1 MVAISS
7 FSEGDEWK
15 MSIQLCIV
23 ILYIVLLFAISFYV
37 KRRAS
42 KNPTEYLFAGRRFST
57 GLVAV
62 SITGMAVGA
71 ASTVGVAESATTIG
85 LAAGWY
91 NAAWAIGAVIMGF
104 VAAGKYRALNCT
116 TIPELFERSYDKK
129 ARVISVIGLSLI
141 MICITSLQYVAG
153 GSILH
158 ALMPDIFSMHAGMI
172 TSAVVFIGITAIGGL
187 WSSGLSNILSVTV
200 IYLGIIYSMVRILIR
215 DGGISGIN
223 AALPQADFGW
233 FTPMG
238 GLSFAVLIG
247 WIIVMTTQAIT
258 AQGPVQIACGAKD
271 VNAARK
277 GYILGGLLI
286 FPVGFLCAV
295 LGLAAK
301 AQFPELNPT
310 MALPQIIMSLDPF
323 SSGMTLAALWAADV
337 STACTILLGAGTL
350 VAQDIFKRFFKP
362 DISQANYVKANRL
375 IILIIGLGTLWLAF
389 NAVGIVKVMLIG
401 LSLTTAFTLVFLCTM
416 FCPSLCRKNTAFWT
430 TLVGIIG
437 LVAWQLFPEV
447 RVLPH
452 VIYFEWLI
460 CIITLLVV
468 RVVDKTPITLPTVKA
483 EYAEEPEP
491 VQRVLP
497 SGSVK
502 TAN

>member
-1 MVAISS
+1 
-7 FSEGDEWK
+7 

-23 ILYIVLLFAISFYV
+23 ILYIIFLFAISLYV

-42 KNPTEYLFAGRRFST
+42 QNPTEYLFAGRKFST
-57 GLVAV
+57 GLIAV

-71 ASTVGVAESATTIG
+71 ASTVGVAESATKIG

-91 NAAWAIGAVIMGF
+91 NGAWAIGAIIMGCI
-104 VAAGKYRALNCT
+104 AAGKYRALNCT
-116 TIPELFERSYDKK
+116 TIPELFERSYDEK
-129 ARVISVIGLSLI
+129 ARIISVIGLSLI

-172 TSAVVFIGITAIGGL
+172 VSAVVFIGITTIGGL

-200 IYLGIIYSMVRILIR
+200 IYLGILYSMARVLLR

-223 AALPQADFGW
+223 ASLPAMPFDW
-233 FTPMG
+233 FNPFG
-238 GLSFAVLIG
+238 GLTLAMLLG

-258 AQGPVQIACGAKD
+258 AQGPVQIACGAKN
-271 VNAARK
+271 VKAARH

-286 FPVGFLCAV
+286 FPVGFFCAI

-301 AQFPELNPT
+301 AQFPGLNPT

-362 DISQANYVKANRL
+362 DISKSSYVKANRL
-375 IILIIGLGTLWLAF
+375 IILIIGVGTLWLAF
-389 NAVGIVKVMLIG
+389 NAVGIVKIMLIG

-430 TLVGIIG
+430 TLVGILG
-437 LVAWQLFPEV
+437 LFTWQLCPAI
-447 RVLPH
+447 RVFPH
-452 VIYFEWLI
+452 VIYFEWII
-460 CIITLLVV
+460 CIITLLIV
-468 RVVDKTPITLPTVKA
+468 RLVDKTPIKLPETKA
-483 EYAEEPEP
+483 DE
-491 VQRVLP
+491 L
-497 SGSVK
+497 
-502 TAN
+502 

>member
-1 MVAISS
+1 
-7 FSEGDEWK
+7 
-15 MSIQLCIV
+15 MSIQLAIV
-23 ILYIVLLFAISFYV
+23 ILYIILLFAISFYV

-42 KNPTEYLFAGRRFST
+42 QNPTEYLFAGRKLST

-71 ASTVGVAESATTIG
+71 ASTVGVAESATKIG

-91 NAAWAIGAVIMGF
+91 NGAWAIGAVIMGLI
-104 VAAGKYRALNCT
+104 AAGKYRSLNCT

-129 ARVISVIGLSLI
+129 ARIISVIGLSLM

-158 ALMPDIFSMHAGMI
+158 ALMPDIFTMHEGMI
-172 TSAVVFIGITAIGGL
+172 TSAIVFIGITCIGGL

-200 IYLGIIYSMVRILIR
+200 IYLGIIYSLVRILLR

-223 AALPQADFGW
+223 AALPPAGFDW
-233 FTPMG
+233 FSPMG
-238 GLSFAVLIG
+238 GISLAMLIG

-271 VNAARK
+271 AHAAKK
-277 GYILGGLLI
+277 GFILGGILI
-286 FPVGFLCAV
+286 FPVGFLSAI
-295 LGLAAK
+295 LGMAAK
-301 AQFPELNPT
+301 AQFPDLNPT

-323 SSGMTLAALWAADV
+323 SSGITLAALWAADV
-337 STACTILLGAGTL
+337 STACTILLGASTL
-350 VAQDIFKRFFKP
+350 VAQDIFKRFIKP

-375 IILIIGLGTLWLAF
+375 IILIVGLGTLWMAF

-416 FCPSLCRKNTAFWT
+416 FAPSLCRKNTAFWT
-430 TLVGIIG
+430 TLVGIVG
-437 LVAWQLFPEV
+437 LFAWELCPAIRF
-447 RVLPH
+447 LPH

-460 CIITLLVV
+460 CIITLLIV
-468 RVVDKTPITLPTVKA
+468 RLVDHTPIKQPEVK
-483 EYAEEPEP
+483 PDF
-491 VQRVLP
+491 R
-497 SGSVK
+497 
-502 TAN
+502 

>member
-1 MVAISS
+1 
-7 FSEGDEWK
+7 

-23 ILYIVLLFAISFYV
+23 ILYIIFLFAISLYV

-42 KNPTEYLFAGRRFST
+42 QNPTEYLFAGRKFST

-71 ASTVGVAESATTIG
+71 ASTVGVAESATKIG

-91 NAAWAIGAVIMGF
+91 NGAWAIGAIIMGCI
-104 VAAGKYRALNCT
+104 AAGKYRALNCT

-129 ARVISVIGLSLI
+129 ARIISVIGLSLI

-172 TSAVVFIGITAIGGL
+172 VSAIVFIGITTIGGL

-200 IYLGIIYSMVRILIR
+200 IYLGILYSMVRVLLR

-223 AALPQADFGW
+223 ASLPAMPFDW
-233 FTPMG
+233 FSPFG
-238 GLSFAVLIG
+238 GLTLAMLLG

-258 AQGPVQIACGAKD
+258 AQGPVQIACGAKN
-271 VNAARK
+271 VKAARR
-277 GYILGGLLI
+277 GYILGGILI
-286 FPVGFLCAV
+286 FPVGFFCAI

-301 AQFPELNPT
+301 SQFPDLNPT

-350 VAQDIFKRFFKP
+350 IAQDIFKRFFKP
-362 DISQANYVKANRL
+362 DISKSSYVKANRL
-375 IILIIGLGTLWLAF
+375 IILIIGVGTLWLAF
-389 NAVGIVKVMLIG
+389 NAVGIVKIMLIG

-437 LVAWQLFPEV
+437 LFAWQLCPAI
-447 RVLPH
+447 RVFPH
-452 VIYFEWLI
+452 VIYFEWII
-460 CIITLLVV
+460 CIITLLLV
-468 RVVDKTPITLPTVKA
+468 RIIDKTPITLPETKDDD
-483 EYAEEPEP
+483 
-491 VQRVLP
+491 L
-497 SGSVK
+497 
-502 TAN
+502 

>member
-1 MVAISS
+1 
-7 FSEGDEWK
+7 

-23 ILYIVLLFAISFYV
+23 ILYIILLFAISFYV

-42 KNPTEYLFAGRRFST
+42 QNPTEYLFAGRQFST

-71 ASTVGVAESATTIG
+71 ASTVGVAESATKIG

-91 NAAWAIGAVIMGF
+91 NAAWAIGAIIMGF
-104 VAAGKYRALNCT
+104 VAAGKYRSLNCT

-129 ARVISVIGLSLI
+129 ARIISVIGLSLI

-172 TSAVVFIGITAIGGL
+172 TSAVVFVGITAIGGL

-200 IYLGIIYSMVRILIR
+200 IYLGILYSLVRILLR

-223 AALPQADFGW
+223 AALPAADFNW
-233 FTPMG
+233 FSPMG
-238 GLSFAVLIG
+238 GLSFAVLLG

-258 AQGPVQIACGAKD
+258 AQGPVQIACGAK
-271 VNAARK
+271 NAKAARR
-277 GYILGGLLI
+277 GFILGGLLI
-286 FPVGFLCAV
+286 FPVGFLSAI

-301 AQFPELNPT
+301 AQFPGINPT

-337 STACTILLGAGTL
+337 STACTILLGA
-350 VAQDIFKRFFKP
+350 
-362 DISQANYVKANRL
+362 
-375 IILIIGLGTLWLAF
+375 GTLWLAF

-437 LVAWQLFPEV
+437 LFAWQLCPQI

-452 VIYFEWLI
+452 VIYFEWII

-468 RVVDKTPITLPTVKA
+468 RLIDKTPIKM
-483 EYAEEPEP
+483 PE
-491 VQRVLP
+491 L
-497 SGSVK
+497 K
-502 TAN
+502 E